1 MSSDPDRPTVK
12 FQENHTLT
20 NLRATSRKLSNLH
33 EKNMRKQSRRNTG
46 KASTLIQIL
55 PRKSRE
61 INEESIQIM
70 KKHCSACNLARLF
83 SLKNDNEKY
92 VNPKERIREYVKY
105 ALYGLRNPYQ
115 AMPLKNFKRGNS
127 LGPAKKLALVKN
139 PDDIVKKW
147 SEELTQKKKK
157 ISRKQEK
164 NIKESIS
171 SFSSLDSDE
180 KEKNGQNSPIKEKEV
195 GSKLSISTI
204 SQKSR
209 VFDKFGTV
217 SNFLTKIFSKDN
229 LKTAKLKSNNTDF
242 SQSDCAYY
250 KTLRNRQKEA
260 LMKEIEIIYEDQ
272 SRLNLSKPLLEKWLR
287 AKQRVKFAIRVQTF
301 NYDIKIFGST
311 ANVGTE
317 IPNDKNFMSKIFVR
331 QETLIKKTLNKE
343 ENSKKDIFTRGI
355 IFPGSSFMSYW
366 SLFVIFLLFYT
377 ATITIIE

>member
-1 MSSDPDRPTVK
+1 MSSDPDRPTVE

-157 ISRKQEK
+157 
-164 NIKESIS
+164 
-171 SFSSLDSDE
+171 
-180 KEKNGQNSPIKEKEV
+180 
-195 GSKLSISTI
+195 
-204 SQKSR
+204 
-209 VFDKFGTV
+209 
-217 SNFLTKIFSKDN
+217 FLGNK
-229 LKTAKLKSNNTDF
+229 
-242 SQSDCAYY
+242 
-250 KTLRNRQKEA
+250 
-260 LMKEIEIIYEDQ
+260 
-272 SRLNLSKPLLEKWLR
+272 
-287 AKQRVKFAIRVQTF
+287 
-301 NYDIKIFGST
+301 
-311 ANVGTE
+311 
-317 IPNDKNFMSKIFVR
+317 
-331 QETLIKKTLNKE
+331 KKT
-343 ENSKKDIFTRGI
+343 SKNR
-355 IFPGSSFMSYW
+355 
-366 SLFVIFLLFYT
+366 FLLFQ
-377 ATITIIE
+377 A

>member
-1 MSSDPDRPTVK
+1 M
-12 FQENHTLT
+12 
-20 NLRATSRKLSNLH
+20 
-33 EKNMRKQSRRNTG
+33 
-46 KASTLIQIL
+46 
-55 PRKSRE
+55 
-61 INEESIQIM
+61 
-70 KKHCSACNLARLF
+70 
-83 SLKNDNEKY
+83 
-92 VNPKERIREYVKY
+92 
-105 ALYGLRNPYQ
+105 
-115 AMPLKNFKRGNS
+115 
-127 LGPAKKLALVKN
+127 
-139 PDDIVKKW
+139 
-147 SEELTQKKKK
+147 
-157 ISRKQEK
+157 
-164 NIKESIS
+164 
-171 SFSSLDSDE
+171 
-180 KEKNGQNSPIKEKEV
+180 